1 MLLARLA
8 GAIALVAIVV
18 AIGVS
23 LHEPRGTIVIQAPGP
38 TNQDDDNGGTFL
50 PDGGTF
56 LQGEGPFTGQPRVNP
71 PPVRNAGS
79 RDFPGWRLPSLFPSW
94 DEVRGFLVPRA
105 PACDDRHDMPKLFRS
120 EAFIARYPRTADS
133 STSPDTVIV
142 GDAIPLCVPRDIAVG
157 PEGELYVLDFYRRPS
172 DDVPGAR
179 ALVTVY
185 DGDGDRD
192 NEPIRVFSVAADAIA
207 IAVDSTGHFWISSR
221 SAGGVVRVYGPGVK
235 GQTEPARRIAGWGTE
250 ASAVLGIG
258 VDSRGNSYVI
268 SGDEVVV
275 YPAGARDDDVPLRR
289 IGGPD
294 TFLRSPA
301 DLAIGPGDTLYVLNA
316 VGSWGCHGRRMPKET
331 EVAVTIYPPSADG
344 NVKPAR
350 QIVVMQMGKGPGPIG
365 LLTRPTGLTV
375 DRAGAVYVASEM
387 AGQIAVF
394 APGASGMVAPS
405 RILHLRGAAGE
416 PKAFAIGKDGALYV
430 LGFPGPGACF

>member
-235 GQTEPARRIAGWGTE
+235 GQTEPARRIA
-250 ASAVLGIG
+250 
-258 VDSRGNSYVI
+258 
-268 SGDEVVV
+268 
-275 YPAGARDDDVPLRR
+275 AGARRHPRFSGSEWTVEA
-289 IGGPD
+289 
-294 TFLRSPA
+294 TATSSPA
-301 DLAIGPGDTLYVLNA
+301 TRSSCIRRVPETTMCRSGGSAGRIRSSGARRTSRSVLA
-316 VGSWGCHGRRMPKET
+316 
-331 EVAVTIYPPSADG
+331 
-344 NVKPAR
+344 
-350 QIVVMQMGKGPGPIG
+350 
-365 LLTRPTGLTV
+365 TRCMCSM
-375 DRAGAVYVASEM
+375 RS
-387 AGQIAVF
+387 
-394 APGASGMVAPS
+394 
-405 RILHLRGAAGE
+405 
-416 PKAFAIGKDGALYV
+416 
-430 LGFPGPGACF
+430 GPGAATVDACPRKRKSP